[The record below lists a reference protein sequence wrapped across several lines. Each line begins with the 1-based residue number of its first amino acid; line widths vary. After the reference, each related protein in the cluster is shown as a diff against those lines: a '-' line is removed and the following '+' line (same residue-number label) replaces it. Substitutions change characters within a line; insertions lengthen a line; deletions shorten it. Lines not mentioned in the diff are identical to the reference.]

1 MSKYY
6 FYCPKCGLE
15 DTAST
20 TLPEGTVLNMR
31 DGFGRPI
38 RHYECPQCHNLDAGY
53 MGFDATDV
61 GEETKA
67 YFKSIKISAALEA
80 DESCPVCDSEEI

>member
-15 DTAST
+15 DATST

-53 MGFDATDV
+53 MGFDSTDV
-61 GEETKA
+61 SEETKA
-67 YFKSIKISAALEA
+67 YFKSVISMYQNIR
-80 DESCPVCDSEEI
+80 SIGS